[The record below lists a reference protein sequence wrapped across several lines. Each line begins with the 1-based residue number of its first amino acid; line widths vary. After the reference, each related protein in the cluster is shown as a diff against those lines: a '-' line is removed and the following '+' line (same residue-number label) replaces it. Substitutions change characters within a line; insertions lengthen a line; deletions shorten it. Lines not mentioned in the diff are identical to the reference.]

1 MKDSDTKV
9 ALVTGANRGIG
20 KEIGRQLAA
29 KGITV
34 IVGARDRDQGMQA
47 CDALKAAGHAADFQ
61 LIDMAHANS
70 IIEAVKQIKTTH
82 ARLDI
87 LVNNAGISI
96 DFENDIFSLETEVL
110 QNTLQTNALGP
121 LALCQACI
129 PLMKAQNYGRI
140 VNVAS
145 TLGSLA
151 EIVDPQSPYA
161 QVAVPAY
168 RLSKTL
174 LNGITALVAKEV
186 RPYNILVN
194 SACPGWVRTA
204 MGGEQAPLKVQEGAD
219 TPVWLAT
226 LADDGP
232 TGGFFRERQSIPW

>member
-34 IVGARDRDQGMQA
+34 IVGARDKDQGMHA
-47 CDALKAAGHAADFQ
+47 CDALKAAGHTADFQ
-61 LIDMAHANS
+61 LIDMADTNS
-70 IIEAVKQIKTTH
+70 IADAVKNIK
-82 ARLDI
+82 AGYERLDI

-96 DFENDIFSLETEVL
+96 DSENDISSLEIGVL
-110 QNTLQTNALGP
+110 QNTLQTNAFGP

-129 PLMKAQNYGRI
+129 PLMKVNHYGRI
-140 VNVAS
+140 VNMAS

-174 LNGITALVAKEV
+174 LNGITAVVAKDV

-194 SACPGWVRTA
+194 SVCPGWVRTD
-204 MGGEQAPLKVQEGAD
+204 MGGDQAPLTVEEGAD

-232 TGGFFRERQSIPW
+232 TGGFYRERQAISW